1 MAARLP
7 VEIEVVA
14 RLQRARAG
22 GVEHHLQ
29 GEHERVDAAETAA
42 RVSALGGKVIE
53 PVHEDA
59 MFRRAVIA
67 DPEGATISISE
78 KITG

>member
-1 MAARLP
+1 
-7 VEIEVVA
+7 
-14 RLQRARAG
+14 
-22 GVEHHLQ
+22 
-29 GEHERVDAAETAA
+29 
-42 RVSALGGKVIE
+42 VIE